1 MGQLGFEKVGLGLAG
16 GGGGDI
22 GGRSRDAFRICV
34 FPGNQDVPLQANRL
48 LLQDQSAHV
57 AEPDPDVREWI
68 LTAKD
73 PIVAKQV
80 METVGPFFITQTSFR
95 ATCVMMATMEKTA
108 WTDSKKLGAQ
118 LRASFSTLSG
128 SVEVSA
134 ELKMTSDSFAEEST
148 ATVTTAMAG
157 TPC

>member
-1 MGQLGFEKVGLGLAG
+1 M
-16 GGGGDI
+16 
-22 GGRSRDAFRICV
+22 
-34 FPGNQDVPLQANRL
+34 
-48 LLQDQSAHV
+48 
-57 AEPDPDVREWI
+57 
-68 LTAKD
+68 
-73 PIVAKQV
+73 AKQV